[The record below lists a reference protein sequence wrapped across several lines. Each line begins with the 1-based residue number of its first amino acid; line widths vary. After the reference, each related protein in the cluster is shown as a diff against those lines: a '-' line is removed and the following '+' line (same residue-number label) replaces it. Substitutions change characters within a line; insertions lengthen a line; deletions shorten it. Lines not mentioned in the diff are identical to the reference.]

1 MSAIT
6 SLFKPVKA
14 AFLSIIILALS
25 CSNPPAEIIE
35 DGMIPAPQNVG
46 ASPSDADTTS
56 SGLSSKVLKKG
67 TGGNHPTPA
76 DLVTVNYV
84 GWTKNGQMFDAS
96 EKRGGPST
104 LLLSETLPGWVEGV
118 TKMTIGEERRFWIP
132 ENLAYQGQP
141 GRPSGSLV
149 FDIELL
155 RFGPSPSTPS
165 DVAEPPADA
174 EFSESGLAWKVLQNG
189 TGTIHPAESS
199 NVTAHYSGWTTDGKM
214 FDSSVARG
222 EPLIFRVDG
231 VIAGWIEGLQLMV
244 EGEQRRLWIPEKLAY
259 KGREG
264 APKGMLVFDV
274 ELISVN
280 TKSP

>member
-6 SLFKPVKA
+6 FRLRPVKI
-14 AFLSIIILALS
+14 AFLLIIILALS

-35 DGMIPAPQNVG
+35 EGMIPAPQNVE
-46 ASPSDADTTS
+46 AAPSDADTTS

-67 TGGNHPTPA
+67 SGTNYPIPA

-96 EKRGGPST
+96 AKRGGPST

-118 TKMTIGEERRFWIP
+118 TKMTAGEKRRFWIP

-141 GRPSGSLV
+141 GRPSGPLV

-155 RFGPSPSTPS
+155 RFGPSPNTPP
-165 DVAEPPADA
+165 DVTEPPPHA

-189 TGTIHPAESS
+189 TGTIHPTELS

-214 FDSSVARG
+214 FDSSVVRG
-222 EPLIFRVDG
+222 EPLTFRVDE

-264 APKGMLVFDV
+264 ASKGMLVFDV
-274 ELISVN
+274 ELISIN